1 MSYQDQIQ
9 SEINSFIQS
18 YQNQNQNQN
27 QNPNY
32 IPRNTD
38 NNNNTRNNNKRNDN
52 DIEYRDTI
60 NEKLNNLHLSLPT
73 QQKATHTLDMNFI
86 TNNPQYQSQL
96 NIQKTNLDFL
106 NSSRKDI
113 RDGMNNKMDNIMFQ
127 RFENPD
133 IPSSVKVT
141 EQQQSYF
148 NQQPQNQNQNQ
159 NQNQTGK
166 FNSRDE
172 HNSRMQEFSSL
183 PRALYQPTKH
193 INNPHLSGY
202 QNSYDNQ
209 YRAYSPMS
217 SNPDFIIQHPE
228 RNNNN
233 NNNNNNDLPMTMNY
247 LPNTNESARMNF
259 KETHNERLQ
268 SLSPLARTCAIPNS
282 DYTKSIEQNITQQNL
297 GRITKDQ
304 NNINHNNS
312 QKTNVNQYSNIIP
325 QLNNNRNKN
334 INNSQ
339 NNWYLN
345 NNLTQIGPPPSV
357 FNNSFRP
364 TNTRE

>member
-1 MSYQDQIQ
+1 MSYSDNIQ
-9 SEINSFIQS
+9 SEINSFIKS
-18 YQNQNQNQN
+18 YQNMNSNNNQHNN
-27 QNPNY
+27 TNMNPNMNMNPNY
-32 IPRNTD
+32 KSKKSD
-38 NNNNTRNNNKRNDN
+38 NNDL
-52 DIEYRDTI
+52 EFRDTI
-60 NEKLNNLHLSLPT
+60 NDKLNNMHLSLPT
-73 QQKATHTLDMNFI
+73 QQRATHTLDMSFI
-86 TNNPQYQSQL
+86 TNNPQYQSQV
-96 NIQKTNLDFL
+96 NTQKNNMDFL
-106 NSSRKDI
+106 NASRKDI

-127 RFENPD
+127 RFEHPE
-133 IPSSVKVT
+133 IPSSVKVVDQDYSYSNQN
-141 EQQQSYF
+141 QQNLPF
-148 NQQPQNQNQNQ
+148 NQQNMR
-159 NQNQTGK
+159 T
-166 FNSRDE
+166 NSRDE

-209 YRAYSPMS
+209 YRSYSPMS
-217 SNPDFIIQHPE
+217 SNPDIIIQHPE
-228 RNNNN
+228 R

-247 LPNTNESARMNF
+247 LPNTNESARMNY

-282 DYTKSIEQNITQQNL
+282 DYTKSIEQNTMQQNL

-304 NNINHNNS
+304 NNNS
-312 QKTNVNQYSNIIP
+312 QKTNVNQYSNMIP
-325 QLNNNRNKN
+325 QINNNRNKN

-345 NNLTQIGPPPSV
+345 NNLTQVGPPPTV

>member
-1 MSYQDQIQ
+1 MSYQDNIQ
-9 SEINSFIQS
+9 SEINSFIKS
-18 YQNQNQNQN
+18 YQQMNTNTNT
-27 QNPNY
+27 NY
-32 IPRNTD
+32 TSKKSD
-38 NNNNTRNNNKRNDN
+38 NNDL
-52 DIEYRDTI
+52 EFRDTI
-60 NEKLNNLHLSLPT
+60 NDKLNNIHLSLPT
-73 QQKATHTLDMNFI
+73 QQRATHSLDMSFI

-96 NIQKTNLDFL
+96 NTQKNNMDFL
-106 NSSRKDI
+106 NASRKDI

-127 RFENPD
+127 RFEHPE
-133 IPSSVKVT
+133 IPNSVKVV
-141 EQQQSYF
+141 EQDYSY
-148 NQQPQNQNQNQ
+148 QTQNQNQQHLPFNQ
-159 NQNQTGK
+159 QNIRA
-166 FNSRDE
+166 NSRDE
-172 HNSRMQEFSSL
+172 HNSRMQDFSSL

-209 YRAYSPMS
+209 YRSYSPMS
-217 SNPDFIIQHPE
+217 SNPDIIIQHPE

-233 NNNNNNDLPMTMNY
+233 NDLPITMNY
-247 LPNTNESARMNF
+247 LPNTNESARMNY

-282 DYTKSIEQNITQQNL
+282 DYTKSIEQNTMQQNL

-304 NNINHNNS
+304 NNNS
-312 QKTNVNQYSNIIP
+312 QKTNVNQYSNMIP
-325 QLNNNRNKN
+325 QINNNRNKN

-345 NNLTQIGPPPSV
+345 NNLTQVGPPPTV